1 MASVVMSGPERERK
15 LLMKKLVA
23 LGAIV
28 LTFAVSAVSA
38 PAADTPV
45 SPGACHML
53 EANANGLAGMDGS
66 QGGKNMVPLVFT
78 SLGAGCTP

>member
-1 MASVVMSGPERERK
+1 
-15 LLMKKLVA
+15 MKKLIA
-23 LGAIV
+23 LISIAF
-28 LTFAVSAVSA
+28 TFAVAAAAASAA
-38 PAADTPV
+38 NTRV

-66 QGGKNMVPLVFT
+66 HGGKNMVPLVFA